1 MYCKIKLL
9 NPLEIKNIRIV
20 TKEEILYDIEISR
33 TENYFFGLVSEKG
46 KILKLGECLSG
57 KEEIEL
63 LDKSQYKCDSFQNS
77 EVFVLLQPHTFIV
90 EEVKKSELI
99 YNYEERKIKNS
110 LSYKLSFSLESIQ
123 LEYNTLKRYL
133 YNLEKLIEQEKSLE
147 SSSQSYS
154 HLKQLKLNR
163 KKIHKEC
170 SLLKYKLRGFSI
182 LYNLFFSKYKDIWQD
197 NT

>member
-123 LEYNTLKRYL
+123 LEYNILKRYL

-163 KKIHKEC
+163 KKIHKES